1 MGPEITVYSPFL
13 NYRMWSEKKKKKKR
27 KKKRKRKKEKKRK
40 KKKKKRKK
48 KEKKK
53 RKKKEKEEEKKEKTF
68 ITCLKAKKCLLIWIV
83 TYDMSA
89 NSTFSKFVIL
99 YLNIF

>member
-13 NYRMWSEKKKKKKR
+13 NYRMWSEKKKKRKKR
-27 KKKRKRKKEKKRK
+27 KKKRKKKEKKRK
-40 KKKKKRKK
+40 KKRK

-53 RKKKEKEEEKKEKTF
+53 RKKKEKEEEKKKEKTF
-68 ITCLKAKKCLLIWIV
+68 ITCLKAKKCLPIWIV